1 MMTTATRVEQ
11 IPAIDRHEAAT
22 IATAEYQRFVDLLR
36 ALGPDDWNQPT
47 DCSAW
52 DVRAMAGHT
61 LGMMRDFTSLPNVMR
76 RTRAATKAAK
86 AAGGPVID
94 SMTALQVAETSGL
107 SNDAL
112 IADAATTGPRA
123 ARWRTKSHPAFRMV
137 PLQQAVGGETE
148 TWRMG
153 YLLDIVLTRDP
164 WMHRVDISR
173 ATGRPLVLTAEH
185 DGRIVADVVA
195 EWARRH
201 GRPFRLELTGPAGGT
216 FIKADGGEEITLDA
230 VEFCR
235 ILSGRAEGAG
245 LLTQEVPF

>member
-1 MMTTATRVEQ
+1 MTTSTRVEE
-11 IPAIDRHEAAT
+11 IAAIDRHEAAT
-22 IATAEYQRFVDLLR
+22 IAATEYQRFADLLR
-36 ALGPDDWNQPT
+36 ALGPDDWSRPT
-47 DCSAW
+47 ECPAW

-86 AAGGPVID
+86 TAGGPVID
-94 SMTALQVAETSGL
+94 SMTALQVTDTAGL

-112 IADAATTGPRA
+112 IAEASSTGPRA
-123 ARWRTKSHPAFRMV
+123 ASWRTKPHPVFRLM
-137 PLQQAVGGETE
+137 PLKQEVGGEPE

-173 ATGRPLVLTAEH
+173 VTGRPHVLTPGH

-216 FIKADGGEEITLDA
+216 FVKGDGGEEITLDA

-235 ILSGRAEGAG
+235 ILSGRAAGTG